1 MSLSAVQ
8 ICDFHI
14 FTVIYS
20 SLHGFIWNQHKDQ
33 LPAGLLAQLVEQCT
47 GIARVMGPNPVQA
60 DNIFQALFSQLL
72 KYCSLPRRS
81 LSYSRLYPQF
91 TYVIFIYIYSHLS
104 LSLWSTSCTSS
115 LFLTHFRVICDLLMN
130 RGAATWNPL
139 VNFITINY
147 KNSLYTYL
155 SFPSNPKTGKEK
167 SISCEMFSTI
177 SLYVFLF
184 RKVSLL
190 V

>member
-1 MSLSAVQ
+1 MNDYSSSVKKKSADFSVRNVLHDRLNPLRPNISMHTLHTVLWTFPRVLTRKICLTILELFQKKKTSKKISTVHFSSVSLSAVQ

-14 FTVIYS
+14 FKVIYS

-104 LSLWSTSCTSS
+104 LSL
-115 LFLTHFRVICDLLMN
+115 
-130 RGAATWNPL
+130 
-139 VNFITINY
+139 
-147 KNSLYTYL
+147 
-155 SFPSNPKTGKEK
+155 
-167 SISCEMFSTI
+167 
-177 SLYVFLF
+177 
-184 RKVSLL
+184 
-190 V
+190 